1 MTHLFD
7 NSQAPES
14 QAEDIFGQAGDWFA
28 SQGIG
33 TYFWIACALIVP
45 SFLPKGLR
53 LPVFVACLSFGI
65 IPGQM
70 AFLLL
75 LVLVSVVFLKY
86 GLRQVPEGSVG
97 LVLRLGK
104 YQRTLASGISFI
116 IPGLEVI
123 ARPPGLKTYHMTEGS
138 QHEHSLVS
146 DEGYVSLR
154 EEILDPIKQQMICA
168 DNTVVAV
175 DSIVYFRIV
184 NAELSAFKVKN
195 LGDSLLQLT
204 ETILRQEVGRLDGDS
219 VVRSRD
225 VLGAKIQEAL
235 AIAAE
240 PWGTRI
246 VRVEIQEIVFLDG
259 VHESLTKAREEEL
272 KGRATVIAA
281 ERERDA
287 LVAKAEGEA
296 KAVELAALA
305 EFEKQKLEAEGMF
318 LLESRRKEGEAA
330 GLRAITEAL
339 REAPDAMVAL
349 EALKAQ
355 ESVAAGLGASN
366 GLLIIPNETAG
377 LVGALGAISKA
388 VSTLSSSGADEI
400 PSNDG
405 PQRVS

>member
-123 ARPPGLKTYHMTEGS
+123 ARPPGLKTYHRNN
-138 QHEHSLVS
+138 EHSLVS

-154 EEILDPIKQQMICA
+154 EEILDPITQKMICA
-168 DNTVVAV
+168 DNTVVEV

-246 VRVEIQEIVFLDG
+246 VRVEIQEIEFLDK
-259 VHESLTKAREEEL
+259 VQESLTKAREEEL

-318 LLESRRKEGEAA
+318 LLESRRREGEAA